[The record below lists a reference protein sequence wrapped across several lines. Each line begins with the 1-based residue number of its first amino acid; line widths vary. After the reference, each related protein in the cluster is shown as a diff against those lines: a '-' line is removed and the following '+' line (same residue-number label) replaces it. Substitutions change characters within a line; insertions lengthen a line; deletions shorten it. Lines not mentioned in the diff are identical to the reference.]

1 MWCTIDV
8 ILHRLGLKSVTLSRC
23 RLDVWRARRT
33 CGNFSSR
40 LCRTN
45 EPNRSAQIFSGGESF
60 VPWIIPP
67 WTDTSVTFLPFFTL
81 IGFFFSFILCGSDLW
96 LTYNGILS
104 KWIFFREERFNFQM
118 KCATLNQI
126 YAMSIVNEADAFFF
140 LFQTLFEIIDQWI
153 ASRWNDSVKW
163 NNTPYRSL
171 IDSNLR
177 VSMSLRVF
185 FYIINSI
192 WSELRSIVESF
203 HSWDS
208 NFLHSL
214 WGNLF
219 QRIQQLTLS
228 HLIIISRHY

>member
-1 MWCTIDV
+1 MSNQWAESKRANFLGWWVFRSLNNSTLNRYICHVPTLFHFDWIFFS
-8 ILHRLGLKSVTLSRC
+8 RLYCVVRIYDWLTTVYSRSEFFFERNDSISKWSVRLWTRYMRC
-23 RLDVWRARRT
+23 RL
-33 CGNFSSR
+33 
-40 LCRTN
+40 LMK
-45 EPNRSAQIFSGGESF
+45 
-60 VPWIIPP
+60 
-67 WTDTSVTFLPFFTL
+67 LMLFF
-81 IGFFFSFILCGSDLW
+81 C
-96 LTYNGILS
+96 
-104 KWIFFREERFNFQM
+104 
-118 KCATLNQI
+118 
-126 YAMSIVNEADAFFF
+126 